1 MMTVAEIKPATRRLS
16 QGSPTRLTTTQSILE
31 RVAAGDT
38 AAVSEC
44 LDRYG
49 DLVWSLARRYL
60 RNATD
65 AEDAVQ
71 DIFIDIWGSSARYD
85 RNIASEVAFIST
97 IARRRLID
105 KIRAAGRRPLM
116 DSLDDD
122 EGAPIDPGVPAT
134 VEDDTEVTIVER
146 VLAEMDPEHQKVLSM
161 SLYEGYS
168 HSEIAERLSLPL
180 GTVKTRVRRGLIHIR
195 AQLKIHDDRR
205 PCGGVAR
212 MNANSMRDM
221 DRLAEL
227 LADEAS
233 AALDASDAPELK
245 GLLERNPGMRRDELM
260 QAAALTQ
267 VAFLRRAQRSVTR
280 MPPASRNAWPARAKQ
295 WPFAGGL
302 SRPPCAQSRQ
312 VPRIPAR
319 PR

>member
-1 MMTVAEIKPATRRLS
+1 MMTVVEFKPATRLS
-16 QGSPTRLTTTQSILE
+16 TTQSILE

-38 AAVSEC
+38 AAVGEC

-60 RNATD
+60 RNAAD

-71 DIFIDIWGSSARYD
+71 DIFIDIWGSSGRYD

-105 KIRAAGRRPLM
+105 KIRAAERRPLM

-122 EGAPIDPGVPAT
+122 EGAPIDPGIPAT
-134 VEDDTEVTIVER
+134 VEDDTEVSIVER
-146 VLAEMDPEHQKVLSM
+146 VLAEMDPEHQKVISM

-195 AQLKIHDDRR
+195 QQLNISTTGD
-205 PCGGVAR
+205 PAE
-212 MNANSMRDM
+212 
-221 DRLAEL
+221 EL
-227 LADEAS
+227 L
-233 AALDASDAPELK
+233 
-245 GLLERNPGMRRDELM
+245 G
-260 QAAALTQ
+260 
-267 VAFLRRAQRSVTR
+267 
-280 MPPASRNAWPARAKQ
+280 
-295 WPFAGGL
+295 
-302 SRPPCAQSRQ
+302 
-312 VPRIPAR
+312 
-319 PR
+319 

>member
-1 MMTVAEIKPATRRLS
+1 MMTVAESKPATRLLI
-16 QGSPTRLTTTQSILE
+16 QGSTTRLTPTQSILE
-31 RVAAGDT
+31 RVAAGDS

-60 RNATD
+60 RNAAD

-105 KIRAAGRRPLM
+105 KIRAAERRPLM

-195 AQLKIHDDRR
+195 EQLNISTTGDS
-205 PCGGVAR
+205 AE
-212 MNANSMRDM
+212 
-221 DRLAEL
+221 EL
-227 LADEAS
+227 L
-233 AALDASDAPELK
+233 
-245 GLLERNPGMRRDELM
+245 G
-260 QAAALTQ
+260 
-267 VAFLRRAQRSVTR
+267 
-280 MPPASRNAWPARAKQ
+280 
-295 WPFAGGL
+295 
-302 SRPPCAQSRQ
+302 
-312 VPRIPAR
+312 
-319 PR
+319 

>member
-16 QGSPTRLTTTQSILE
+16 QGSTTRLTTTQSILE

-38 AAVSEC
+38 AAVTEC

-105 KIRAAGRRPLM
+105 KIRAAERRPLM

-146 VLAEMDPEHQKVLSM
+146 VLSEMDPEHQKVLSM

-195 AQLKIHDDRR
+195 AQLKITTTGD
-205 PCGGVAR
+205 PAE
-212 MNANSMRDM
+212 
-221 DRLAEL
+221 EL
-227 LADEAS
+227 L
-233 AALDASDAPELK
+233 
-245 GLLERNPGMRRDELM
+245 G
-260 QAAALTQ
+260 
-267 VAFLRRAQRSVTR
+267 
-280 MPPASRNAWPARAKQ
+280 
-295 WPFAGGL
+295 
-302 SRPPCAQSRQ
+302 
-312 VPRIPAR
+312 
-319 PR
+319 

>member
-105 KIRAAGRRPLM
+105 KIRAAERRPLM

-134 VEDDTEVTIVER
+134 VEDDTEVSIVER

-195 AQLKIHDDRR
+195 AQLKITTTGD
-205 PCGGVAR
+205 PAE
-212 MNANSMRDM
+212 
-221 DRLAEL
+221 EL
-227 LADEAS
+227 L
-233 AALDASDAPELK
+233 
-245 GLLERNPGMRRDELM
+245 G
-260 QAAALTQ
+260 
-267 VAFLRRAQRSVTR
+267 
-280 MPPASRNAWPARAKQ
+280 
-295 WPFAGGL
+295 
-302 SRPPCAQSRQ
+302 
-312 VPRIPAR
+312 
-319 PR
+319 

>member
-105 KIRAAGRRPLM
+105 KIRAAERRPLM

-195 AQLKIHDDRR
+195 EQLNISTTGD
-205 PCGGVAR
+205 PAE
-212 MNANSMRDM
+212 
-221 DRLAEL
+221 EL
-227 LADEAS
+227 L
-233 AALDASDAPELK
+233 
-245 GLLERNPGMRRDELM
+245 G
-260 QAAALTQ
+260 
-267 VAFLRRAQRSVTR
+267 
-280 MPPASRNAWPARAKQ
+280 
-295 WPFAGGL
+295 
-302 SRPPCAQSRQ
+302 
-312 VPRIPAR
+312 
-319 PR
+319 

>member
-1 MMTVAEIKPATRRLS
+1 MTVVATTPAIRRLRPGPS
-16 QGSPTRLTTTQSILE
+16 TVLSTTPSILE
-31 RVAAGDT
+31 RVAAGDS

-60 RNATD
+60 RNAAD

-71 DIFIDIWGSSARYD
+71 DIFIDIWGSAGRYD

-105 KIRAAGRRPLM
+105 KIRQFERRPLM

-122 EGAPIDPGVPAT
+122 EGAPIDPGIPAT
-134 VEDDTEVTIVER
+134 AEDDTEVTIVER
-146 VLAEMDPEHQKVLSM
+146 VLAEMDPEHQKVLAM

-195 AQLKIHDDRR
+195 EQLRITTAGD
-205 PCGGVAR
+205 A
-212 MNANSMRDM
+212 AE
-221 DRLAEL
+221 EL
-227 LADEAS
+227 L
-233 AALDASDAPELK
+233 
-245 GLLERNPGMRRDELM
+245 G
-260 QAAALTQ
+260 
-267 VAFLRRAQRSVTR
+267 
-280 MPPASRNAWPARAKQ
+280 
-295 WPFAGGL
+295 
-302 SRPPCAQSRQ
+302 
-312 VPRIPAR
+312 
-319 PR
+319 

>member
-1 MMTVAEIKPATRRLS
+1 MMIVVESKRATRRLS
-16 QGSPTRLTTTQSILE
+16 QGSTTRLTQTQSILE

-60 RNATD
+60 RNAAD

-105 KIRAAGRRPLM
+105 KIRAAERRPLM

-122 EGAPIDPGVPAT
+122 EGTPIDPGVPAT

-146 VLAEMDPEHQKVLSM
+146 VLAEMDPEHQKVLAM

-195 AQLKIHDDRR
+195 EQLKISTTGD
-205 PCGGVAR
+205 PAE
-212 MNANSMRDM
+212 
-221 DRLAEL
+221 EL
-227 LADEAS
+227 L
-233 AALDASDAPELK
+233 
-245 GLLERNPGMRRDELM
+245 G
-260 QAAALTQ
+260 
-267 VAFLRRAQRSVTR
+267 
-280 MPPASRNAWPARAKQ
+280 
-295 WPFAGGL
+295 
-302 SRPPCAQSRQ
+302 
-312 VPRIPAR
+312 
-319 PR
+319 

>member
-1 MMTVAEIKPATRRLS
+1 MMMVVESKRATRRFS
-16 QGSPTRLTTTQSILE
+16 QGSTTRLTPTQSILE
-31 RVAAGDT
+31 RIAAGDT

-60 RNATD
+60 RNASD

-105 KIRAAGRRPLM
+105 KIRAAERRPLM

-195 AQLKIHDDRR
+195 EQLNISTTGD
-205 PCGGVAR
+205 PAE
-212 MNANSMRDM
+212 
-221 DRLAEL
+221 EL
-227 LADEAS
+227 L
-233 AALDASDAPELK
+233 
-245 GLLERNPGMRRDELM
+245 G
-260 QAAALTQ
+260 
-267 VAFLRRAQRSVTR
+267 
-280 MPPASRNAWPARAKQ
+280 
-295 WPFAGGL
+295 
-302 SRPPCAQSRQ
+302 
-312 VPRIPAR
+312 
-319 PR
+319 

>member
-1 MMTVAEIKPATRRLS
+1 MMTVVEFKPATRLS
-16 QGSPTRLTTTQSILE
+16 TTQSILE

-38 AAVSEC
+38 AAVGEC

-60 RNATD
+60 RNAAD

-71 DIFIDIWGSSARYD
+71 DIFIDIWGSSGRYD

-105 KIRAAGRRPLM
+105 KIRAAERRPLM

-122 EGAPIDPGVPAT
+122 EGAPIDPGIPAT
-134 VEDDTEVTIVER
+134 VEDDTEVSIVER

-195 AQLKIHDDRR
+195 QQLNISTTGD
-205 PCGGVAR
+205 P
-212 MNANSMRDM
+212 
-221 DRLAEL
+221 AEEQL
-227 LADEAS
+227 
-233 AALDASDAPELK
+233 
-245 GLLERNPGMRRDELM
+245 G
-260 QAAALTQ
+260 
-267 VAFLRRAQRSVTR
+267 
-280 MPPASRNAWPARAKQ
+280 
-295 WPFAGGL
+295 
-302 SRPPCAQSRQ
+302 
-312 VPRIPAR
+312 
-319 PR
+319 

>member
-16 QGSPTRLTTTQSILE
+16 QGSTTRLTTTQSILE

-38 AAVSEC
+38 AAVGEC

-60 RNATD
+60 RNAAD

-71 DIFIDIWGSSARYD
+71 DIFIDIWGSAGRYD

-105 KIRAAGRRPLM
+105 KIRAAERRPLM

-146 VLAEMDPEHQKVLSM
+146 VLAEMDPEHQRVLAM

-195 AQLKIHDDRR
+195 EQLNISTTGDS
-205 PCGGVAR
+205 AE
-212 MNANSMRDM
+212 
-221 DRLAEL
+221 EL
-227 LADEAS
+227 L
-233 AALDASDAPELK
+233 
-245 GLLERNPGMRRDELM
+245 G
-260 QAAALTQ
+260 
-267 VAFLRRAQRSVTR
+267 
-280 MPPASRNAWPARAKQ
+280 
-295 WPFAGGL
+295 
-302 SRPPCAQSRQ
+302 
-312 VPRIPAR
+312 
-319 PR
+319 